1 MANTWALGARSVAYA
16 SAMSTESDEP
26 RLEQLER
33 AIAVLRVFGGSVRVS
48 R

>member
-1 MANTWALGARSVAYA
+1 MEPALRSPDA
-16 SAMSTESDEP
+16 SDDGE

-33 AIAVLRVFGGSVRVS
+33 AIAVLESFDREHPAMTLRASAS

>member
-1 MANTWALGARSVAYA
+1 V
-16 SAMSTESDEP
+16 STELEEP

-33 AIAVLRVFGGSVRVS
+33 AIAVLRVFDAEGVRVS